1 MKLRPYQKA
10 AVGGCVESLRSH
22 SSTLAVMPTGCGKT
36 IVFSETIRLASKRCL
51 VIAHREELIRQA
63 AKKIEAMTGE
73 KPSIEMA
80 EEKSYEPYFGIKSK
94 VVVASVQTLNARNH
108 LGKRMNRF
116 TPDEFSL
123 LVIDEAHHSVANS
136 YLNVINYFK
145 RNRSLKVIGVSATP
159 DRSDKLALGEVFEDV
174 AYKYELLQAVK
185 DGWLVPIRQTVVR
198 VESLDFSGVNKVAGD
213 LNQRQLAEVMEY
225 EKNLHG
231 IVTPTLELTGDRK
244 TIVFASSVLHATRI
258 AEILNRHKPASARM
272 LCGKTPKDLR
282 ASMIEDYAADKF
294 QYLVNVG
301 ITVEGFDDP
310 GVSVIVMARPSSS
323 RSLVAQQVGRGTRPL
338 ANVFDGIP
346 NDHSPEN
353 CEARREAISASTK
366 PYCEVIDF
374 VGNSGRHK
382 LMYASDILG
391 GEARERACEIVREQT
406 LNETTPTPVDIIEEL
421 ERAERVAEAE
431 EAEQQAVIKRAKIK
445 AEVKYKAR
453 DLDPFDVLQIATPKT
468 VWTGA
473 KPLSVNQKAMLE
485 RNGIQTHDV
494 DHHTQRLLFN
504 EIVKRRKDGTCT
516 YKQAKLLRK
525 YGYSG
530 KQNFSEASKII
541 DDLAANGWKK
551 P

>member
-1 MKLRPYQKA
+1 MQLRPYQRE
-10 AVGGCVESLRSH
+10 AVDGCIDSLREN
-22 SSTLAVMPTGCGKT
+22 SSALAVMPTGCGKT

-63 AKKIEAMTGE
+63 SKKIEAMTGE
-73 KPSIEMA
+73 RPSIEMA
-80 EEKSYEPYFGIKSK
+80 EERSYEPHFGMKSK
-94 VVVASVQTLNARNH
+94 VVVASVQTLNAKH
-108 LGKRMNRF
+108 YLGRRMHRF

-136 YLNVINYFK
+136 YQNIIDYFR
-145 RNRSLKVIGVSATP
+145 RNTKLKVIGVSATP
-159 DRSDKLALGEVFEDV
+159 DRSDKLALGEIFQDV
-174 AYKYELLQAVK
+174 AYKYELRQAVH
-185 DGWLVPIRQTVVR
+185 DGWLVPIRQRVIR
-198 VESLDFSGVNKVAGD
+198 VESLDFSGINKVAGD

-231 IVTPTLELTGDRK
+231 IVTPTLELTGDKK
-244 TIVFASSVLHATRI
+244 TIVFASSVLHAERI

-282 ASMIEDYAADKF
+282 AAMIDDYALNKF

-310 GVSVIVMARPSSS
+310 QVAVIVMARPSSS
-323 RSLVAQQVGRGTRPL
+323 RALVAQQVGRGTRPL
-338 ANVFDGIP
+338 ADVFGGIP
-346 NDHSPEN
+346 DDHSPES
-353 CEARREAISASTK
+353 CAARRAAIAASSK

-382 LMYASDILG
+382 LVYASDILG
-391 GEARERACEIVREQT
+391 GNTKERACEIVREKQLT
-406 LNETTPTPVDIIEEL
+406 EASPAPVDILEEL
-421 ERAERVAEAE
+421 EKAERQAEIEEAE
-431 EAEQQAVIKRAKIK
+431 EIEASKRSDIK
-445 AEVKYKAR
+445 AKVKYKAR
-453 DLDPFDVLQIATPKT
+453 DLDPFDVLQISAPRT

-473 KPLSVNQKAMLE
+473 KPLSVNQQSMLE
-485 RNGIQTHDV
+485 RNGIKTHDV
-494 DHHTQRLLFN
+494 DNQTQRLLFN
-504 EIVKRRKDGTCT
+504 EIVKRRKAGTCT

-530 KQNFSEASKII
+530 KEGFKEASRII

-551 P
+551 K